1 MSVYHGIILVVLNII
16 ISAVLLTDVKLELV
30 PIKVVPWLKIST
42 IINSNTLNETYIDV
56 LISYIFPSGIFSKK
70 VVMLIILSVLI
81 KT

>member
-1 MSVYHGIILVVLNII
+1 MLNTT
-16 ISAVLLTDVKLELV
+16 TDVKLELV

-42 IINSNTLNETYIDV
+42 IIISDSIDETNIDV
-56 LISYIFPSGIFSKK
+56 LISYIVPSGIFSKK

>member
-1 MSVYHGIILVVLNII
+1 MVNYHQCGSPDWCQIRFSTYFTL
-16 ISAVLLTDVKLELV
+16 
-30 PIKVVPWLKIST
+30 KVVSWLKIST
-42 IINSNTLNETYIDV
+42 IINSDSINETNIDV